1 MYMVALFRRRSL
13 IGSDMAQRMQGF
25 AEYQMGKKPLKAK
38 VPFDWLADRG
48 C

>member
-1 MYMVALFRRRSL
+1 MVALFRRRGL
-13 IGSDMAQRMQGF
+13 IGSDMAQRIQGF

-38 VPFDWLADRG
+38 ILFDWLADRD